1 MKICWV
7 KRFWTKVSFD
17 ESFLD
22 FFFFANWMK
31 VYLTGLCHENR
42 SEIHAW
48 AVQDRHAGC
57 PGGDEHHRRSAS
69 GERVEVV
76 PPLAQIVAVSGT
88 TGWIDPEIQV
98 EFNRGVWRELLEASR
113 KCCLKQPCRGVE
125 KTDLSSCDIP
135 FHESWCDEFQ
145 FARNSRSP
153 RGAQLGVHPA

>member
-1 MKICWV
+1 MKTV
-7 KRFWTKVSFD
+7 PRFMHGPYRIAMRVVLEEMNTTD
-17 ESFLD
+17 E
-22 FFFFANWMK
+22 
-31 VYLTGLCHENR
+31 
-42 SEIHAW
+42 
-48 AVQDRHAGC
+48 VQV
-57 PGGDEHHRRSAS
+57 
-69 GERVEVV
+69 ERGWKFV

-145 FARNSRSP
+145 FARNSRSAKRSAAGSP
-153 RGAQLGVHPA
+153 SGMTV